1 MAAYCDEKTLVAK
14 GSGAH
19 ERTGTPRFMPS
30 EVSASTDSPLRW
42 TSRVYPDMFDAA
54 LRRPSGVPDQ
64 VWAQPVERKLHQ
76 RRQSLRRGRGQAD
89 GQCPSGA
96 HVRESMVDADIVNL
110 GTWMTWLLWLRSPQ
124 PQSSRSDA
132 ESLLWVMVWDLVRC
146 VPDNTGCTDESES
159 ACAKTRFSHR
169 KSFHG
174 ATLGAVRVGKLLE
187 RIRTYII
194 DVPWHF
200 LGSDR
205 LHPLHVLVAMWRMI
219 LNFLADPANTMREPR
234 AYRVPHQKQYDTN
247 SIAGSFKHHVHMFQP
262 APTPKLRAPKQL
274 GPKAAMPDATTPRG
288 NSKRA
293 SMKLNQPSRKSNK
306 RTLPSTSRSGPP
318 TKKLKLS
325 PNLPAGPS
333 SAADDE
339 NEDMMDV
346 DKDGD
351 QVSDADKLSD
361 DEADDQS
368 EEKEGDDGD
377 EEDQEDED
385 AYAGEATSFKQP
397 KLDDPTTRASSVGN
411 RDDGAPQTPALMLPP
426 PRKPLTYKNLTDEQR
441 KSSRTP
447 AVMAVLLSKGRL
459 YDRGNAGVAQAVGS
473 QSASREA
480 GGGRQ
485 SASHE
490 ASA

>member
-1 MAAYCDEKTLVAK
+1 
-14 GSGAH
+14 
-19 ERTGTPRFMPS
+19 
-30 EVSASTDSPLRW
+30 
-42 TSRVYPDMFDAA
+42 
-54 LRRPSGVPDQ
+54 
-64 VWAQPVERKLHQ
+64 
-76 RRQSLRRGRGQAD
+76 
-89 GQCPSGA
+89 
-96 HVRESMVDADIVNL
+96 
-110 GTWMTWLLWLRSPQ
+110 
-124 PQSSRSDA
+124 
-132 ESLLWVMVWDLVRC
+132 MVWDLVRC
-146 VPDNTGCTDESES
+146 VPDTGCTDESES
-159 ACAKTRFSHR
+159 SAFQSVM
-169 KSFHG
+169 SFMTASDPEGLAQKRDLRTKNLDEAPHSSLCG
-174 ATLGAVRVGKLLE
+174 VGKLLE

-219 LNFLADPANTMREPR
+219 LNFLADPANTKVLATQLRTREPR

-262 APTPKLRAPKQL
+262 AQTPKLRAPKQL

-351 QVSDADKLSD
+351 QVSDTDKLSD

-368 EEKEGDDGD
+368 EEKEGNDGD

-385 AYAGEATSFKQP
+385 AYTGEATSFKQP
-397 KLDDPTTRASSVGN
+397 KLDDPTTHASSVGN
-411 RDDGAPQTPALMLPP
+411 HDDGTPQTPALMLPP

-473 QSASREA
+473 QSESREA

-490 ASA
+490 ASGGSQSASHEASQSATSRPLHFS